1 LGSLKEAARTVIT
14 SAAPPTLRLAGLTV
28 VQAWAVEA
36 ASNPVMAAENRLV
49 LVFVISFSLIK
60 KLGGFAKPAQ

>member
-1 LGSLKEAARTVIT
+1 
-14 SAAPPTLRLAGLTV
+14 V

-36 ASNPVMAAENRLV
+36 ASNPVMAAESRLIV
-49 LVFVISFSLIK
+49 VFVISFSLIK